1 MKMLILVCVY
11 LMMAGAL
18 HIEVRPL
25 VSEFWAAGDA
35 LLLTG

>member
-1 MKMLILVCVY
+1 MLILVCVY

-18 HIEVRPL
+18 HIEVRWL
-25 VSEFWAAGDA
+25 VSVFWGAGDA